1 MKEQQTDGLK
11 QKVTL
16 GDEIRLYIEKRLE
29 LLNLVVAEEIAQLI
43 SDGIQQM
50 IGVLLLSAALLFSWL
65 AFAFLLSEWVN
76 SLSGG
81 FALAS
86 LPLFLLT
93 FIFIKKRSRYLSEK
107 IQAELIE
114 KAILKFDEKV
124 KNRAEGTVEN
134 E

>member
-11 QKVTL
+11 QKVKL
-16 GDEIRLYIEKRLE
+16 GDEIRMYIEKRLE
-29 LLNLVVAEEIAQLI
+29 LLNLVVAEEIAMLI
-43 SDGIQQM
+43 TDGIQQI
-50 IGVLLLSAALLFSWL
+50 IGVLLLSAALFFSWL

-93 FIFIKKRSRYLSEK
+93 LIFIKKRSRYLTEK

-114 KAILKFDEKV
+114 KALLKFDEKV
-124 KNRAEGTVEN
+124 KNRAAGTSEN

>member
-50 IGVLLLSAALLFSWL
+50 IGVLLLSAALFFSWL

-93 FIFIKKRSRYLSEK
+93 FRSEEHTSEL
-107 IQAELIE
+107 QS
-114 KAILKFDEKV
+114 
-124 KNRAEGTVEN
+124 RGH
-134 E
+134 